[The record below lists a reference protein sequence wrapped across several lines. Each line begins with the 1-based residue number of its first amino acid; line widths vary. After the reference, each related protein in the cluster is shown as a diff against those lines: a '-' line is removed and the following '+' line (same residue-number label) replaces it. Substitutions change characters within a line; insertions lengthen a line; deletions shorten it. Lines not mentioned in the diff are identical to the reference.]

1 MAVSASGPGCS
12 IASGAATLAFER
24 DSATG
29 LYRISSGAKLLTES
43 GNATVLAD
51 ADGSAPQL
59 WRVSECEGGWSITSA
74 SGLALD
80 LRSRGTWEGNEVWL
94 YGANGTAAQAWLIA
108 DAALPRTV

>member
-1 MAVSASGPGCS
+1 M
-12 IASGAATLAFER
+12 
-24 DSATG
+24 
-29 LYRISSGAKLLTES
+29 
-43 GNATVLAD
+43 
-51 ADGSAPQL
+51 
-59 WRVSECEGGWSITSA
+59 SECEGGWSITSA